1 MSSEETAKTNN
12 SNLFLKLWRGEIP
25 LWQSYWIYGALVGV
39 ALRLLSPWLT
49 YILVSNANSMS
60 KFDT

>member
-39 ALRLLSPWLT
+39 ALRLLSP
-49 YILVSNANSMS
+49 
-60 KFDT
+60 